1 MPRDPEAQPT
11 TAICMLVQNYYEID
25 VRVRRKAEALV
36 DAGYRVDV
44 LALRSPG
51 MQEASYTLK
60 GVNVRTLALGK
71 ERGTLVRYA
80 FEYAAFFVW
89 AAFALA
95 SSMRR
100 QRYAV
105 VEVNTLPDFLVFAA
119 APAKWMGARVVL
131 DMHEITPEFYMSKY
145 GMRRES
151 LAVRAL
157 TLIERMSM
165 RFADRVLVINQPI
178 EDLLVDRG
186 LDRAKSVIVMNAVDE
201 ALFEAETF
209 AARDDGRQR
218 PRWVMMYH
226 GTLTRIYGL
235 DIAIEAFEKAQA
247 EMPGAELWILGG
259 GPEKERLIAL
269 ARRLSLESR
278 VRFMGSVLPQEIPGW
293 LHVCDIGV
301 LPTRRD
307 VFLDF
312 SFSNKLSE
320 YIVTG
325 KGAIVSRLNA
335 IRHYFSEEALVYF
348 EPNDAA
354 DLAAQMIRTYRDPQL
369 TARIARQA
377 QDEYRPIR
385 WGVMKER
392 YLATMHQLAAPH
404 ADRVVAR

>member
-1 MPRDPEAQPT
+1 
-11 TAICMLVQNYYEID
+11 
-25 VRVRRKAEALV
+25 
-36 DAGYRVDV
+36 
-44 LALRSPG
+44 
-51 MQEASYTLK
+51 
-60 GVNVRTLALGK
+60 
-71 ERGTLVRYA
+71 
-80 FEYAAFFVW
+80 
-89 AAFALA
+89 
-95 SSMRR
+95 
-100 QRYAV
+100 
-105 VEVNTLPDFLVFAA
+105 
-119 APAKWMGARVVL
+119 
-131 DMHEITPEFYMSKY
+131 
-145 GMRRES
+145 
-151 LAVRAL
+151 
-157 TLIERMSM
+157 
-165 RFADRVLVINQPI
+165 
-178 EDLLVDRG
+178 
-186 LDRAKSVIVMNAVDE
+186 MNAVDE